1 MLAIDVTLM
10 DVWLRLHLRHPFVAS
25 GSSLA
30 AFALGGQNLLSQ
42 KSQLVTANTTFM
54 TGNIQKMAEAL
65 WNRYHYGLSTKQ
77 RRAALLLVLTWSS
90 YVLGGVA
97 GAALA
102 SKMTH
107 WSLSPVAALY
117 LVGML
122 SLQIQELPQF
132 KAPSQAPS
140 ASTEGGPTEG
150 GPTEG
155 QIRIEPTPSTP
166 RVTTPA
172 ESKA

>member
-1 MLAIDVTLM
+1 MS
-10 DVWLRLHLRHPFVAS
+10 HPVSPIYQKLILFFRFFCFAS

-65 WNRYHYGLSTKQ
+65 WNRYHKGLSTKQ

-140 ASTEGGPTEG
+140 QAPSGSTEGGPTEG
-150 GPTEG
+150 
-155 QIRIEPTPSTP
+155 QLRIEPTPSTP

>member
-1 MLAIDVTLM
+1 MGSPHMGKRVMEMFFLS
-10 DVWLRLHLRHPFVAS
+10 AS

-65 WNRYHYGLSTKQ
+65 WNRYHKGLSTKQ

-140 ASTEGGPTEG
+140 QAPSGSTEGAPTEG

-155 QIRIEPTPSTP
+155 QVRIEPTPSTP